1 MRVSDYIINF
11 IKETYKVNTI
21 FTVSGGGC
29 IFLIDSLSKIKD
41 IKYICNHHEQACA
54 IAAEGYARKT
64 NNIGVCLV
72 TSGPGGTNAITGVLG
87 GWLDSTPMLVISG
100 QVNREMTTNF
110 TNQPL
115 RQLGDQEFNV
125 VDTVKHITKY
135 SVQVND
141 PNTIKYHLER
151 ALYEAKSGRP
161 GPVWLDIPLD
171 IQKAEI
177 TPSDLVGYTKP
188 STKIGATNNQIQ
200 TVISKL
206 KSAQKPLVIVG
217 NGVRLAN
224 GIESLYE
231 FLEKTNIPVITS
243 TNGNDIVNPDYE
255 YYCGRF
261 GTHTQ
266 KCANTLLNECDFLLS
281 IGSRLYVRQ
290 IGYNFKSFAKNA
302 YKVVVDI
309 DNNELHKPTLYPNL
323 RINSDAKIFLDLL
336 NKEHPNNCNLEWAN
350 YCSKLFKTTPR
361 ILDRHRNKTHT
372 VSHYRFVEKLNQY
385 LPSDYDVVTSDGSA
399 HVVTMQLLDLKNK
412 QRLITNKG
420 NAPMGHGLPCVIGTS
435 CVEGSKWVC
444 LEGDGSLH
452 LNVHELQTLKH
463 YNLPV
468 KLILFNNNGYSS
480 IKLSQQAFFQGNKVA
495 SDPESGV
502 SFPNWKKLIDAYDL
516 PYFNIKN
523 HNEIDEILPTIF
535 SLEGPVVVEVET
547 DPEEAHEPKVIAQ
560 LDENNNFI
568 PGELHNIKWL
578 E

>member
-1 MRVSDYIINF
+1 MRVSDYVINF
-11 IKETYKVNTI
+11 IKETYKVDTI

-41 IKYICNHHEQACA
+41 LKYVCNHHEQACA

-72 TSGPGGTNAITGVLG
+72 TSGPGGTNTLTGVLG

-110 TNQPL
+110 TQQPL
-115 RQLGDQEFNV
+115 RQLGDQEFNIIP
-125 VDTVKHITKY
+125 TVKHFTKY
-135 SVQVND
+135 AVQVND
-141 PNTIKYHLER
+141 TNKIKYHLER

-177 TPSDLVGYTKP
+177 DPLELVGYTPPSNTINPTTYEVQIVIDQLKK
-188 STKIGATNNQIQ
+188 STK
-200 TVISKL
+200 
-206 KSAQKPLVIVG
+206 PLIIIG
-217 NGVRLAN
+217 NGVRLSN
-224 GIESLYE
+224 GLKELYK
-231 FLEKTNIPVITS
+231 FLETTNIPVITS
-243 TNGNDIVNPDYE
+243 TNGNDIVNPDYP

-261 GTHTQ
+261 GTHGQ
-266 KCANTLLNECDFLLS
+266 MCANTLLNECDFLLS

-290 IGYNFKSFAKNA
+290 IGYNFKNFAKNA

-309 DNNELHKPTLYPNL
+309 DNNELHKPTLYPDL
-323 RINSDAKIFLDLL
+323 RVHSDAKLFLDSL
-336 NKEHPNNCNLEWAN
+336 NVNNLESCNLEWSH
-350 YCSKLFKTTPR
+350 YCSNKFKTTPR
-361 ILDRHRNKTHT
+361 ILDRHRNKVNT
-372 VSHYRFVEKLNQY
+372 VSHYKFMEELNKY
-385 LPSDYDVVTSDGSA
+385 LPIDYDVVTSDGSA
-399 HVVTMQLLDLKNK
+399 HVVAMQLLDLKGE

-435 CVEGSKWVC
+435 CVKDSKWVC
-444 LEGDGSLH
+444 IEGDGSLH

-468 KLILFNNNGYSS
+468 KLILFNNKGYSS
-480 IKLSQQAFFQGNKVA
+480 IKISQQAFFNGNKVA

-502 SFPNWKKLIDAYDL
+502 SFPNWRKLIDAYDL
-516 PYFNIKN
+516 PYYNIKN
-523 HNEIDEILPTIF
+523 HSEISEVLSTIF
-535 SLEGPVVVEVET
+535 SLDGPVVIEVET
-547 DPEEAHEPKVIAQ
+547 DPNEAHEPKVMAQ
-560 LDENNNFI
+560 LDKDNNFI

>member
-1 MRVSDYIINF
+1 MRVSDYVINF
-11 IKETYKVNTI
+11 IKETYKVDTI

-41 IKYICNHHEQACA
+41 LKYVCNHHEQACA

-72 TSGPGGTNAITGVLG
+72 TSGPGGTNTLTGVLG

-110 TNQPL
+110 TQQPL
-115 RQLGDQEFNV
+115 RQLGDQEFNIIP
-125 VDTVKHITKY
+125 TVKHFTKY
-135 SVQVND
+135 AVQVND
-141 PNTIKYHLER
+141 TNKIKYHLER

-177 TPSDLVGYTKP
+177 DPLELVGYTPPSNTINPTTYEVQIVIDQLKK
-188 STKIGATNNQIQ
+188 STK
-200 TVISKL
+200 
-206 KSAQKPLVIVG
+206 PLIIIG
-217 NGVRLAN
+217 NGVRLSN
-224 GIESLYE
+224 GLKELYK
-231 FLEKTNIPVITS
+231 FLETTNIPVITS
-243 TNGNDIVNPDYE
+243 TNGNDIVNPDYP

-261 GTHTQ
+261 GTHGQ
-266 KCANTLLNECDFLLS
+266 MCANTLLNECDFLLS

-290 IGYNFKSFAKNA
+290 IGYNFKNFAKNA

-309 DNNELHKPTLYPNL
+309 DNNELHKPTLYPDL
-323 RINSDAKIFLDLL
+323 RVHSDAKLFLDSL
-336 NKEHPNNCNLEWAN
+336 NVNNLESCNLEWSH
-350 YCSKLFKTTPR
+350 YCSNKFKTTPR
-361 ILDRHRNKTHT
+361 ILDRHRNKVNT
-372 VSHYRFVEKLNQY
+372 VSHYKFMEELNKY
-385 LPSDYDVVTSDGSA
+385 LPIDYDVVTSDGSA
-399 HVVTMQLLDLKNK
+399 HVVAMQLLDLKGE

-435 CVEGSKWVC
+435 CVKDSKWVC
-444 LEGDGSLH
+444 IEGDGSLH

-468 KLILFNNNGYSS
+468 KLILFNNKGYSS
-480 IKLSQQAFFQGNKVA
+480 IKISQQAFFNGNKVA

-502 SFPNWKKLIDAYDL
+502 SFPNWRKLIDAYDL
-516 PYFNIKN
+516 PYYNIKN
-523 HNEIDEILPTIF
+523 HSEIGEVLSTIF

-547 DPEEAHEPKVIAQ
+547 DPNEAHEPKVMAQ
-560 LDENNNFI
+560 LDKDNNFI

>member
-1 MRVSDYIINF
+1 MRVSDYVINF
-11 IKETYKVNTI
+11 IKETYKVDTI

-41 IKYICNHHEQACA
+41 LKYVCNHHEQACA

-72 TSGPGGTNAITGVLG
+72 TSGPGGTNTLTGVLG

-110 TNQPL
+110 TQQPL
-115 RQLGDQEFNV
+115 RQLGDQEFNIIP
-125 VDTVKHITKY
+125 TVKHFTKY
-135 SVQVND
+135 AVQVND
-141 PNTIKYHLER
+141 TNKIKYHLER

-177 TPSDLVGYTKP
+177 DPLELVGYTPPSNTINPTTYEVQIVIDQLKK
-188 STKIGATNNQIQ
+188 STK
-200 TVISKL
+200 
-206 KSAQKPLVIVG
+206 PLIIIG
-217 NGVRLAN
+217 NGVRLSN
-224 GIESLYE
+224 GLKELYK
-231 FLEKTNIPVITS
+231 FLETTNIPVITS
-243 TNGNDIVNPDYE
+243 TNGNDIVNPDYP

-261 GTHTQ
+261 GTHGQ
-266 KCANTLLNECDFLLS
+266 MCANTLLNECDFLLS

-290 IGYNFKSFAKNA
+290 IGYNFKNFAKNA

-309 DNNELHKPTLYPNL
+309 DNNELHKPTLYPDL
-323 RINSDAKIFLDLL
+323 RVHSDAKLFLDSL
-336 NKEHPNNCNLEWAN
+336 NVNNLESCNLEWSH
-350 YCSKLFKTTPR
+350 YCSNKFKTTPR
-361 ILDRHRNKTHT
+361 ILDRHRNKVNT
-372 VSHYRFVEKLNQY
+372 VSHYKFMEELNKY
-385 LPSDYDVVTSDGSA
+385 LPIDYDVVTSDGSA
-399 HVVTMQLLDLKNK
+399 HVVAMQLLDLKGE

-435 CVEGSKWVC
+435 CVKDSKWVC
-444 LEGDGSLH
+444 IEGDGSLH
-452 LNVHELQTLKH
+452 LNVQELQTLKH

-468 KLILFNNNGYSS
+468 KLILFNNKGYSS
-480 IKLSQQAFFQGNKVA
+480 IKLSQQAFFNGNKVA

-516 PYFNIKN
+516 PYYNIKN
-523 HNEIDEILPTIF
+523 HSEISEVLSTIF
-535 SLEGPVVVEVET
+535 SLDGPVVIEVET
-547 DPEEAHEPKVIAQ
+547 DPNEAHEPKVMAQ
-560 LDENNNFI
+560 LDKDNNFI

>member
-11 IKETYKVNTI
+11 IKEVYKVDTI

-29 IFLIDSLSKIKD
+29 IFLVDSLSKVD
-41 IKYICNHHEQACA
+41 NLKYVCNHHEQACA

-115 RQLGDQEFNV
+115 RQLGDQEFDIIN
-125 VDTVKHITKY
+125 TVKPLTKY
-135 SVQVND
+135 AIQVND
-141 PNTIKYHLER
+141 PNTIKYHLEK

-171 IQKAEI
+171 IQKTEI
-177 TPSDLVGYTKP
+177 NPVDLIGYTP
-188 STKIGATNNQIQ
+188 PNTKIETTSDNIKAIFNLLKL
-200 TVISKL
+200 SK
-206 KSAQKPLVIVG
+206 KPLVIVG
-217 NGVRLAN
+217 NGVRISD
-224 GIESLYE
+224 GISELYE
-231 FLEKTNIPVITS
+231 FLSKTNIPVITS
-243 TNGNDIVNPDYE
+243 TNGNDIVNPDYP

-261 GTHTQ
+261 GTHAQ
-266 KCANTLLNECDFLLS
+266 ICANNLLNECDFLLS

-290 IGYNFKSFAKNA
+290 IGYNFKNFAKNA

-323 RINSDAKIFLDLL
+323 KINSDAKLFLSTL
-336 NKEHPNNCNLEWAN
+336 NNNNLNSCNMEWAN
-350 YCSKLFKTTPR
+350 YCADKFKTTPR
-361 ILDRHRNKTHT
+361 ILDRHRDKTNT
-372 VSHYRFVEKLNQY
+372 VSHYRFVEKLNEY

-399 HVVTMQLLDLKNK
+399 HVVTMQLLDLKGK

-420 NAPMGHGLPCVIGTS
+420 SAPMGHGLPCVIGTS

-480 IKLSQQAFFQGNKVA
+480 IKLSQQAFFHGNKVA
-495 SDPESGV
+495 SDPSSGV

-516 PYFNIKN
+516 PYYSIEN
-523 HNEIDEILPTIF
+523 HDEIDKVLSTVF
-535 SLEGPVVVEVET
+535 SLEGPVVIEVKT
-547 DPEEAHEPKVIAQ
+547 DPDEAHEPKVMAQ
-560 LDENNNFI
+560 LDKNNNFS

-578 E
+578 K